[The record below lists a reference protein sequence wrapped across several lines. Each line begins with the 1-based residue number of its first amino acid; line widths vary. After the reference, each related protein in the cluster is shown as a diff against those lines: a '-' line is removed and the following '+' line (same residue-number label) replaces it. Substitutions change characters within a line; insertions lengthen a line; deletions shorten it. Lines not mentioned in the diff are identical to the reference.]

1 MEVVAN
7 GCAETFWKLRL
18 CLETSC
24 VLQCYLQNR
33 KLCPICAPS
42 LPESLWWCIGPRR
55 VTSQA
60 EAGSRSD
67 SHVRKTSLPATHKN
81 KQTDPF
87 AKIIPV
93 GQISQDV
100 CSLSSVILRRV
111 SLEAGS

>member
-33 KLCPICAPS
+33 KLCPIFATHILC
-42 LPESLWWCIGPRR
+42 LR
-55 VTSQA
+55 VCSGAGQPGRATSQA
-60 EAGSRSD
+60 EAGCRSD
-67 SHVRKTSLPATHKN
+67 SHARKTSLPATHKN

-93 GQISQDV
+93 GQTHQEH
-100 CSLSSVILRRV
+100 LF
-111 SLEAGS
+111 LEPSDTEEQVVP